1 MNVKQMAQ
9 MMLVILFMLS
19 CIFVIGQEVLADSKA
34 KVGGLELPNR
44 AFGVFGTA
52 RHANKDTAFT
62 NYVNY
67 YAEFALWVGAVNSK
81 GKSLV
86 SAGAGNSV
94 VSRSEWTAEVKSFA
108 ATTNTGFSQVEE
120 IATTSFSDLTAFTGH
135 IPLGLQV
142 AQTIYGFKNTGF
154 ALVDYAI
161 TLDSAFPALK
171 GVYVGLWSDVDA
183 PDKDNRNSP
192 ANDKVGFALKGK
204 APFIFDSSITGTE
217 NPLLGAMILGVA
229 KPIVSWWTAEDDPQN
244 EADMYSYLQG
254 NVNGTDPEQASDFRF
269 LLSYGPI
276 NLQPGETVHLPVTI
290 AQSPQLSDFADNLND
305 AQEFFTEEL
314 GGITIKKL
322 SSEGRVG
329 MAAMTK
335 LPETFQLYQNF
346 PNPFNPETQIQFDL
360 PQAAEVKLHI
370 YNTVGQLVRNLVDR
384 AYSTGSHKV
393 VWNGRNDQGQ
403 LLSSGLYVYQIQAG
417 DFKARRKLL
426 LLK

>member
-1 MNVKQMAQ
+1 MKMKQMAQ

-86 SAGAGNSV
+86 TGNSA
-94 VSRSEWTAEVKSFA
+94 VSRSEWTAKIKSFSA
-108 ATTNTGFSQVEE
+108 KTNTGFSQVAE
-120 IATTSFSDLTAFTGH
+120 ITTTSYSDLTAFAGH
-135 IPLGLQV
+135 TPLGLRV
-142 AQTIYGFKNTGF
+142 SQTVYGFKNAGF

-161 TLDSAFPALK
+161 SLDSDFPALN

-204 APFIFDSSITGTE
+204 APFIFDSSITGSE

-229 KPIVSWWTAEDDPQN
+229 KPIVSWWPAEDDPQN

-254 NVNGTDPEQASDFRF
+254 NVNGTDPEQPSDFRF

-276 NLQPGETVHLPVTI
+276 NLQPGEMVHLPVTI
-290 AQSPQLSDFADNLND
+290 AQAPQVSDFADNLND

-314 GGITIKKL
+314 NGVTIKKL
-322 SSEGRVG
+322 SSEGMVA
-329 MAAMTK
+329 MAGTNN

-360 PQAAEVKLHI
+360 PQAVEVKLHI
-370 YNTVGQLVRNLVDR
+370 YNTVGQLVRNLADR
-384 AYSTGSHKV
+384 AYSIGSHKV